1 MAAGVG
7 DADIQLVSDA
17 DLTIRMGSQ
26 DSSAT
31 VRGLVDQPL
40 EFRPNVPGH
49 SPIDAFRGR
58 IVPPATSWSRQVM
71 TPSRGATNLE
81 GVLCGTV

>member
-1 MAAGVG
+1 MAVG
-7 DADIQLVSDA
+7 LGDPDIQLVSDA

-49 SPIDAFRGR
+49 SPIDAFQDR
-58 IVPPATSWSRQVM
+58 IVPPATSRSRQVLS
-71 TPSRGATNLE
+71 PSRGATNRE
-81 GVLCGTV
+81 ERPAT